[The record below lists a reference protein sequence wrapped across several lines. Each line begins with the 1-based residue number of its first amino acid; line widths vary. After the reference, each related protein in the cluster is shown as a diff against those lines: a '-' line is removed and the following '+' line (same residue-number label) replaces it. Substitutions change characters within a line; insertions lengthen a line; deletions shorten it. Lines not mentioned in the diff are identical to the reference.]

1 MNVVLCDGGLGNR
14 LNALL
19 FALVL
24 KAKYGHPWE
33 IAWPLNNWCGAAFE
47 QMFVTDL
54 PVTRESILD
63 FRERQNQYKLLMHEN
78 QCDFDEAHITFHRD
92 LVSYADYE
100 GILHA
105 HPSVLYFH
113 HLLPGFVSVADL
125 QAGLSMIGVES
136 GVRRTAEE
144 FCRTKGIDQAVFGL
158 HIRKTD
164 FGATVDDDGL
174 FKLVETTPHRYFVC
188 SDDREVNSRFAAL
201 PNAVVFEKRHFPAMA
216 VAGAGWNQM
225 TRDAEG
231 RVFPFN
237 VTRSADSIVEALIDL
252 LILSRTT
259 LVQTSHSTFLR
270 MAMMFKAC
278 NFF

>member
-1 MNVVLCDGGLGNR
+1 MNAVLCDGGLGNR

-24 KAKYGHPWE
+24 KARYGHPWE

-47 QMFVTDL
+47 QVFVTDL
-54 PVTRESILD
+54 PVSRNSILD
-63 FRERQNQYKLLMHEN
+63 FRARQEQYQLLMHEN
-78 QCDFDEAHITFHRD
+78 QCDFDEARITFQRN
-92 LVSYADYE
+92 LVKYDDYAQMLE
-100 GILHA
+100 AGL
-105 HPSVLYFH
+105 PVLYFH
-113 HLLPGFVSVADL
+113 HLLPDFVTIADL
-125 QAGLSMIGVES
+125 QPAFAQIGVTS
-136 GVRRTAEE
+136 GVRRMAED
-144 FCRTKGIDQAVFGL
+144 FCRTREIDSTVLGL

-164 FGATVDDDGL
+164 FGPTVDDDGL
-174 FKLVETTPHRYFVC
+174 FRLVETTPHRYFVC
-188 SDDREVNSRFAAL
+188 SDDAEVNRRFASL
-201 PNAVVFEKRHFPAMA
+201 PNAVVYDKSHFPTMA
-216 VAGAGWNQM
+216 VAGAGWNQV

-237 VTRSADSIVEALIDL
+237 VSRSADSIVEALVDL